1 MVGRTCADLTD
12 EYRGNTLAK
21 EGTCMH
27 ACMHAC
33 MLALR
38 MLLLQLLLLLH
49 LLLLPLLLQ
58 LRDRTCA
65 TIAHCFL

>member
-27 ACMHAC
+27 ACMHAR
-33 MLALR
+33 A
-38 MLLLQLLLLLH
+38 
-49 LLLLPLLLQ
+49 
-58 LRDRTCA
+58 
-65 TIAHCFL
+65 AHAVVAAAAAAASAAAAAAAS